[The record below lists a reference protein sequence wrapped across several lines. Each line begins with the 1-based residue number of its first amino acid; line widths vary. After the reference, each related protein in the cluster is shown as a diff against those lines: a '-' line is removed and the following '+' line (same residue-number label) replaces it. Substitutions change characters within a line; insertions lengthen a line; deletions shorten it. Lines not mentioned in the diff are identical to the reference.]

1 MKSINLLDP
10 LQFVYRPWL
19 ETERNDLQSWVQDY
33 GIRQWDIV
41 AWCLRRSVED
51 CREQYQQ
58 IISERNRGAG
68 RELDA
73 GLPGWVD
80 TELEAASDE
89 ALNQMAEGA
98 KDDTLHANEPEY
110 TQSGRELREEGNTD
124 EDRGI
129 VTGSVV
135 EDMPQI
141 QTEPEE
147 EQPPTMSERKAQ
159 LEADAN
165 EEVEAQKKE
174 DTIDR
179 QSVPD
184 SQCAMNTAFNLLRP
198 RKPSHGIS
206 KESVVQGRVKKSP
219 GRTGWRYGID
229 RSAGRVRHVPAREL
243 YGLIFGHSGL
253 SFESSN
259 VFIPYGSRD
268 GF

>member
-10 LQFVYRPWL
+10 VQFAYRPWL

-58 IISERNRGAG
+58 IISERNRRAG
-68 RELDA
+68 REPDA

-89 ALNQMAEGA
+89 ALNQMAGSA
-98 KDDTLHANEPEY
+98 RDDAQRTIEPEDDE
-110 TQSGRELREEGNTD
+110 SGRELTEEGNTD

-129 VTGSVV
+129 VTGPVV
-135 EDMPQI
+135 EGAPQI
-141 QTEPEE
+141 KTELEE
-147 EQPPTMSERKAQ
+147 GEPPKVSRHAAR
-159 LEADAN
+159 LEADAS
-165 EEVEAQKKE
+165 EEVEAQEEE
-174 DTIDR
+174 DTTER

-184 SQCAMNTAFNLLRP
+184 SQSAIDTAFNHSRP
-198 RKPSHGIS
+198 RKPSRGIL
-206 KESVVQGRVKKSP
+206 KDSVVQGRVGKSH

-229 RSAGRVRHVPAREL
+229 RSAGRVPLVSVREM
-243 YGLIFGHSGL
+243 YGLIFGQSGL

-259 VFIPYGSRD
+259 CVIPYGI
-268 GF
+268 